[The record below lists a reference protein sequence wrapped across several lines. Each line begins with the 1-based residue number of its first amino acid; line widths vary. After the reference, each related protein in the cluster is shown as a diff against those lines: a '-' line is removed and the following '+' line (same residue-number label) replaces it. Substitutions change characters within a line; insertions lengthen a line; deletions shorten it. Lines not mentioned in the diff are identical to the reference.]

1 MRNDKIKKVVEKGKK
16 YIKPNREIA
25 WENLCYSLCRSNGLG
40 EVGLET
46 ISEAIETMRLFEEED
61 LSTEDAIK
69 RVGGGWSGGISSCLL
84 EMIITS
90 FSKRET
96 FCEDW
101 ENIKKDSKRSITFD
115 DLLAKNSKD
124 RCGIVEKVDF
134 VLLFFI

>member
-1 MRNDKIKKVVEKGKK
+1 MKNDKIKKIIEEGKR
-16 YIKPNREIA
+16 YIKPNREVS
-25 WENLCYSLCRSNGLG
+25 WESLCYSLCGSNGLG

-46 ISEAIETMRLFEEED
+46 ISEAIETMRLFEEEN

-101 ENIKKDSKRSITFD
+101 ESIKKDSKRSISFD
-115 DLLAKNSKD
+115 DLLTKKIK
-124 RCGIVEKVDF
+124 R
-134 VLLFFI
+134 